1 MTQDTRTEQP
11 IADTAD
17 AATAALQRR
26 DDLLAKIK
34 AEMPRHDPMVA
45 ALFDRLPPPGA
56 DWPQPERIK
65 WLTAAGHVFDLVYGG
80 NAGAFKIMPV

>member
-1 MTQDTRTEQP
+1 MSIDASHDQRTDEE
-11 IADTAD
+11 TCGTD
-17 AATAALQRR
+17 AP
-26 DDLLAKIK
+26 DKP
-34 AEMPRHDPMVA
+34 EFDPMVA